1 MMRKLF
7 KKPNKKAESKPTIKE
22 KEVLLNNRY
31 RKLNDKTQK
40 TSFGCS
46 FLVNDTRG
54 NNNM

>member
-7 KKPNKKAESKPTIKE
+7 KKPNKKSESKPTIKE